1 MEIRLELA
9 FRGTSVIAIRV
20 VVVAFAYKNSSIAT
34 YLFTARAN
42 SIKTFFALA
51 FFVLIQDEMIVR
63 VTKSA
68 INHIG
73 WAFVRCDTILVIDAK
88 LCNVKEGRLTRC
100 AFII

>member
-1 MEIRLELA
+1 MEVRLELA
-9 FRGTSVIAIRV
+9 FGGTSVIAICV
-20 VVVAFAYKNSSIAT
+20 VVVALAYKNSSIT
-34 YLFTARAN
+34 TDLLTARVT

-68 INHIG
+68 INDIG
-73 WAFVRCDTILVIDAK
+73 WAFVRCDTILVIYAK
-88 LCNVKEGRLTRC
+88 LCNVKEGRFTRC